1 MVKSHDEPPSA
12 ENEFSRRIVVAR
24 VPEEGLAQT
33 IEANAQERAALAE
46 RFDLVSLDRLTAAVR
61 VDPVRGT
68 QLWRLTGAL
77 EASVVQRCVVTLEP
91 IPAQLHDEFD
101 ELYAPLSHVEAL
113 EKEASESED
122 DAFAE
127 IPEPLDHG
135 GIDVGEVVAQY
146 LSLALDPAPR
156 KEGAMEISFVDAADE
171 GEAPKLEKENPFAAL
186 KKLKGEGT

>member
-1 MVKSHDEPPSA
+1 MVKLPDEPPAA

-24 VPEEGLAQT
+24 VPEDGLAQT
-33 IEANAQERAALAE
+33 IEAKPEERAALAR

-68 QLWRLTGAL
+68 ALWRLSGAF
-77 EASVVQRCVVTLEP
+77 EADVVQRCVVTLEP
-91 IPAQLHDEFD
+91 IPASVHDEFD
-101 ELYAPLSHVEAL
+101 ELYAPPAHVEEL
-113 EKEASESED
+113 EKEAGDSD
-122 DAFAE
+122 DDTFLE

-156 KEGAMEISFVDAADE
+156 KPGAMEISFVDADE
-171 GEAPKLEKENPFAAL
+171 ASGEKPEKENPFAAL